1 MKTMSETPNEM
12 PDNATDR
19 PLVTFALFAYNQEK
33 YIREA
38 VEGAFA
44 QTYEPLEIILSD
56 DCSSDKTYE
65 IMQEMAGAYEGPH
78 EVRLRQSEV
87 NNGILAH
94 FFNVVSESQGTHLVV
109 AAGDDISYPER
120 TLKSIEEMARKNL
133 DALSGVGEKIGSE
146 ISRRMS
152 PNTEN
157 LGFRRESALNNLC
170 LQRIHGATACYR
182 RAALPENSDNIPY
195 ILFEDTFLEMWYGL
209 TNGNVGFSN
218 STFIKYRIHEG
229 NTGTGNKKK
238 VEKIHEIYLSEA
250 SLCRQKKLYAEVL
263 VYLLQT
269 IKRNYPDKHSEHQNT
284 ILEKVQYLL
293 YRSKFY
299 ELNFLQRIKL
309 LKLAKKHESF
319 SGLLIRIFGLNAY
332 SYSKKIKILVSLR
345 HELKKKS

>member
-1 MKTMSETPNEM
+1 MKTMSKTPDEM
-12 PDNATDR
+12 PDNVTDR
-19 PLVTFALFAYNQEK
+19 PLVTFAIFAYNQEK
-33 YIREA
+33 FIREA

-56 DCSSDKTYE
+56 DCSSDRTYE
-65 IMQEMAGAYEGPH
+65 IMQEMIAAYEGPH
-78 EVRLRQSEV
+78 ELRLRQSEV
-87 NNGILAH
+87 NNGTLAH
-94 FFNVVSESQGTHLVV
+94 FFNVVSESQGSHLVV

-133 DALSGVGEKIGSE
+133 DALSGVGEKISSE
-146 ISRRMS
+146 ISRFMS

-157 LGFRRESALNNLC
+157 LGFRRETALNNLC

-195 ILFEDTFLEMWYGL
+195 ILLEDTFLEMWYGL

-218 STFIKYRIHEG
+218 STFIKYRIHKG
-229 NTGTGNKKK
+229 NTGTGYKEKLKKK
-238 VEKIHEIYLSEA
+238 YEIYLLEA

-263 VYLLQT
+263 VYFLQT
-269 IKRNYPDKHSEHQNT
+269 IKRNYPDKHSDYRNT
-284 ILEKVQYLL
+284 ILEKIQYLSH
-293 YRSKFY
+293 RSKFY
-299 ELNFLQRIKL
+299 ELNFLQRIRL

-332 SYSKKIKILVSLR
+332 SYLR
-345 HELKKKS
+345 KLKF

>member
-1 MKTMSETPNEM
+1 VKTMSKTPDQM
-12 PDNATDR
+12 PDNVTDR
-19 PLVTFALFAYNQEK
+19 PLVTFALFAYNQEEF
-33 YIREA
+33 IREA

-56 DCSSDKTYE
+56 DCSSDRTYE
-65 IMQEMAGAYEGPH
+65 IMQEMIAAYEGPH
-78 EVRLRQSEV
+78 ELRLRRSEV
-87 NNGILAH
+87 NNGTLAH
-94 FFNVVSESQGTHLVV
+94 FFNVVSKSQGTHLVV

-133 DALSGVGEKIGSE
+133 DALSGVGEKISSE

-182 RAALPENSDNIPY
+182 RATLPENSDNIPY
-195 ILFEDTFLEMWYGL
+195 ILLEDTFLEMWYGL

-229 NTGTGNKKK
+229 NTGTGYKEKVKKK
-238 VEKIHEIYLSEA
+238 YEIYLLEA

-263 VYLLQT
+263 VYFLQT
-269 IKRNYPDKHSEHQNT
+269 IKRNYPDKHPDYRNT
-284 ILEKVQYLL
+284 ILEKIQYLSH
-293 YRSKFY
+293 RSKFY

-332 SYSKKIKILVSLR
+332 SYLSK
-345 HELKKKS
+345 LKF

>member
-1 MKTMSETPNEM
+1 MTNTPDEM
-12 PDNATDR
+12 PDNVTDR
-19 PLVTFALFAYNQEK
+19 PLVTFAILAYNQEK
-33 YIREA
+33 FIREA

-56 DCSSDKTYE
+56 DCSSDRTYE
-65 IMQEMAGAYEGPH
+65 IMQEMIAAYEGPH
-78 EVRLRQSEV
+78 ELRLRRSEV
-87 NNGILAH
+87 NNGTLAH
-94 FFNVVSESQGTHLVV
+94 FFNVVSKTQGTHLVV

-133 DALSGVGEKIGSE
+133 DALSGVGEKISSE

-182 RAALPENSDNIPY
+182 RATLPENSDNIPY
-195 ILFEDTFLEMWYGL
+195 ILLEDTFLEMWYGL

-218 STFIKYRIHEG
+218 NTFIKYRIHEK
-229 NTGTGNKKK
+229 NTGTGYKEKVKKK
-238 VEKIHEIYLSEA
+238 HEIYLLEA

-263 VYLLQT
+263 VYFLQT
-269 IKRNYPDKHSEHQNT
+269 IKRNYPDKHPDYRNT
-284 ILEKVQYLL
+284 ILEKIQYLSC
-293 YRSKFY
+293 RSKFY